1 MHRRKH
7 LSFLRKISKDR
18 GKQTEKLHWPGI
30 SRTRGAEA
38 LRNGDVVVDL
48 SSSELTGRDWQKL
61 QSLFSCVW
69 SEVFNG
75 ALALTSQRGEKVLL
89 YVRPRRNDQM
99 LGLIWASLGGVAGRV
114 NVGEAID
121 IDSLEANTATVECGC
136 VVRYVWVHPRLR
148 RQKLATLLL
157 VKAYNALQLRSSQRF
172 ALATDLTEAGL
183 RWASSAE
190 KPKSGGDG
198 ACLVALHGQVD

>member
-1 MHRRKH
+1 MQTYLDLGQKGVAFSECEVCGAVYTKGTDDAMHRRKH

-157 VKAYNALQLRSSQRF
+157 VKA
-172 ALATDLTEAGL
+172 
-183 RWASSAE
+183 
-190 KPKSGGDG
+190 
-198 ACLVALHGQVD
+198 

>member
-157 VKAYNALQLRSSQRF
+157 VKA
-172 ALATDLTEAGL
+172 
-183 RWASSAE
+183 
-190 KPKSGGDG
+190 
-198 ACLVALHGQVD
+198 